1 MAFSKEEL
9 QKFAHLI
16 RIEVSDEK
24 LEAMQIDS
32 VVEWLDRLQQID
44 TAGID
49 PMLSPAEHDL
59 PLRDDIVTDGDMRD
73 LILANSPDDSGIS
86 RGYFAVPKVIE
97 EA

>member
-1 MAFSKEEL
+1 MAFSKEQL